1 MNPQETHPNA
11 PGAPGDLAD
20 IAVVTVTVNPALDQ
34 TVCVNGLQAGAV
46 NLGESLEFN
55 AGGKGVNVA
64 SCLADYGLRTTV
76 TGLLGRDDA
85 QLFDTLFAA
94 KRIDDRFVRVAG
106 RPRINV
112 KLVDLAH
119 GQTTDINLAS
129 AAPAVADLLA
139 LEQTVLRLAAPGRW
153 FVLAG
158 SLPPGVDPGFYRQLT
173 RALRQAGARVALD
186 TSGAPLMASLAPGLV
201 PADDAA
207 CLPDLIKPN
216 RAELEKLVGHALPD
230 PAALEAAAA
239 VLVARGVACVVVSL
253 GEDGAFGLR
262 AMPAPGS
269 MPGSG
274 SGSESGSGSASTST
288 STSMPAP
295 TTARAP
301 TVAYAGFRAAPL
313 RVPVTSTVGAGDAF
327 VAGLVASLIEGRA
340 WPECGRRATAFAA
353 GKLARVGPHLPSAAA
368 LDVLAQQVHVE
379 TFVGSAPCAHGEA

>member
-1 MNPQETHPNA
+1 MNGHDTRVNA
-11 PGAPGDLAD
+11 SGAAD

-34 TVCVNGLQAGAV
+34 TVCVNGLQTGAV
-46 NLGESLEFN
+46 NLGASLEFN

-85 QLFDTLFAA
+85 QLFDALFAG
-94 KRIDDRFVRVAG
+94 KRIDDRFVRVPG

-139 LEQTVLRLAAPGRW
+139 LEQTVLQLAAPGRW

-173 RALRQAGARVALD
+173 RALRRAGARVALD
-186 TSGAPLMASLAPGLV
+186 TSGAPLTASLAPGRV

-207 CLPDLIKPN
+207 SLPDLIKPN
-216 RAELEKLVGHALPD
+216 RAELEKLVGRALPD
-230 PAALEAAAA
+230 AAALEAAAA
-239 VLVARGVACVVVSL
+239 ALLARGVACVVVSL
-253 GEDGAFGLR
+253 GEDGAFGLQ
-262 AMPAPGS
+262 ATPAPVS
-269 MPGSG
+269 
-274 SGSESGSGSASTST
+274 
-288 STSMPAP
+288 AP
-295 TTARAP
+295 TPAATSAVALAP
-301 TVAYAGFRAAPL
+301 TATYAGFRAAPL

-368 LDVLAQQVHVE
+368 LDALAQQVHVE
-379 TFVGSAPCAHGEA
+379 TFVGSAQRAHGEA